1 VNAPAQGSSSGMV
14 DPACALCGSRERAS
28 LRRDGRFT
36 LVRCA
41 RCSLCYVTPRR
52 EAAALLAEVY
62 DASYWSSGAP
72 RERGYGDYRGDEA
85 LYLRTFRRRFERL
98 APQLPRGGRALEVGC
113 AAGYSL
119 RVLEQRGFEVYG
131 IEPSAAIRA
140 HALQHFGPERIHAG
154 TLDDCAFED
163 GSFDLIVLWDVIEH
177 LCDPLAAL
185 RRLHGLLAADGRLL
199 IETQNIDALAARVL
213 GRRWTHFKHDEHLLH
228 FSRATLRRAL
238 EQSGFELLS
247 LSSRGAGKL
256 VSPAFLAERARRVAP
271 VLAWPLALLS
281 RLPLRGVYV
290 NPFDELIA
298 VARKRAGG
306 S

>member
-1 VNAPAQGSSSGMV
+1 MSAPGQDQGSGMI
-14 DPACALCGSRERAS
+14 DPDCALCGSRERAV
-28 LRRDGRFT
+28 LRRDGPFT
-36 LVRCA
+36 LVRC
-41 RCSLCYVTPRR
+41 RQCSLCYVTPRR

-62 DASYWSSGAP
+62 DASYWRSKAP
-72 RERGYGDYRGDEA
+72 RERGYGDYRGDEE

-98 APQLPRGGRALEVGC
+98 APQLPRSGRALEVGC
-113 AAGYSL
+113 AAGFSL
-119 RVLEQRGFEVYG
+119 RVLEQRGFEVFG

-140 HALQHFGPERIHAG
+140 QAVQHFAPERIHAG
-154 TLDDCAFED
+154 TLDDCTFED

-177 LCDPLAAL
+177 LCDPLRAL
-185 RRLHGLLAADGRLL
+185 RRLHGLLAAEGRLL

-228 FSRATLRRAL
+228 FSPATLRRAL
-238 EQSGFELLS
+238 EQSGFELLT
-247 LSSRGAGKL
+247 LTSRGAGKL

-271 VLAWPLALLS
+271 ALAWALAPLA

-290 NPFDELIA
+290 NPFDELVA
-298 VARKRAGG
+298 VAKKRAGG